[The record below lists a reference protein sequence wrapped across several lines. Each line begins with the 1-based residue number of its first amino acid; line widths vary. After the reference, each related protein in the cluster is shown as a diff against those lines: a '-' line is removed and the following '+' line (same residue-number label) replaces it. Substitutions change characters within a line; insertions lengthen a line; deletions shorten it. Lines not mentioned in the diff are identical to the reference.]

1 MRIALQ
7 NVWFRY
13 LGSSSFALRS
23 IDLEVREGEVVAIVG
38 PNGSGKTTLLKVLA
52 TLYAPSVGR
61 VLVDEVNFWSL
72 SEDERTSLRRRLVYV
87 HEKPTLFRGT
97 VLDNVML
104 GLRLRRVRDA
114 EKRAM
119 DVLEA
124 LGISKLASHGRKE
137 LSAGQAQLV
146 ALARAIAVEPEVMLL
161 DEPFAYLDEAN
172 RRRVAEVLTEL
183 NSKRG
188 VAIAIASHVYI
199 ENLVKVTK
207 TVKLFDGA
215 VVEVRGEAVC
225 KNDECVD

>member
-13 LGSSSFALRS
+13 PGSSSFALRS
-23 IDLEVREGEVVAIVG
+23 IDLEVEEGEVVAIVG

-61 VLVDEVNFWSL
+61 VLADGTDFWSL

-104 GLRLRRVRDA
+104 GLRLRRVGDA

-124 LGISKLASHGRKE
+124 LGIAKLASRGRRE

-146 ALARAIAVEPEVMLL
+146 ALARAIAVEPEVLLL

-172 RRRVAEVLTEL
+172 RSRVAEVLTEL
-183 NSKRG
+183 NSERG

-199 ENLVKVTK
+199 ENPVEVTK

-215 VVEVRGEAVC
+215 VAEVRGVGC
-225 KNDECVD
+225 G